1 MLAKKSMAFLSPE
14 DTSPGSLTLANLAR
28 KGEQRGD
35 PARAAVILIRCAEDL
50 IGDCCFLFFAKH
62 FSYETGRDENDET
75 RRDENDET
83 KIFEFLEFQ
92 NKHR

>member
-14 DTSPGSLTLANLAR
+14 DTSPGSLTLANLAQ

-62 FSYETGRDENDET
+62 FSYETGRCENDET
-75 RRDENDET
+75 RRDENDEAQ
-83 KIFEFLEFQ
+83 IFESLEFQ